1 MTAQE
6 KTPVPEGT
14 GVLLVWVRSPADG
27 RYESPAELLALVA
40 ETAAVFAAPADA
52 AAGLVAEEA
61 PAGAEAGPAE
71 DAAALAHAASDVAA
85 RAGLSVAEPPAGAVA
100 ARCGISAPRRAA
112 APEFSRE
119 APGPASRC
127 GSANPKGRGCC
138 RAVHSHAVRCRAV
151 RCQAARYQAVRCR
164 GDHTVAPR
172 PGGRADAGP
181 RDVAR

>member
-1 MTAQE
+1 MQAQE

-40 ETAAVFAAPADA
+40 ETAAVVAVPADA

-61 PAGAEAGPAE
+61 PAGVEAGPAE

-85 RAGLSVAEPPAGAVA
+85 RAGLSVAEPLAGAVA

-127 GSANPKGRGCC
+127 GSANPKGRGC
-138 RAVHSHAVRCRAV
+138 
-151 RCQAARYQAVRCR
+151 Y
-164 GDHTVAPR
+164 
-172 PGGRADAGP
+172 
-181 RDVAR
+181 